1 MNGTH
6 KRMGHTNPLAQ
17 LSLSLRSVGRG
28 FTCRV
33 RASRGWNGSNR
44 GVRSRL
50 RSARTR
56 DKRRKTT
63 NTGILPTSVS
73 APSIRPMSIRWR
85 LMSDSFPVPLH
96 YGNGHIPTRRV
107 MFVLMYGLPRPHGMV
122 GRRRRRKSMTSRP
135 MSSAPRKRCGMR
147 FIIIIIITC
156 TLRFPWCLLMP

>member
-1 MNGTH
+1 MHGP
-6 KRMGHTNPLAQ
+6 RRACRQRERDEWDTNPLAQ

-73 APSIRPMSIRWR
+73 APSMRPMSIRWR
-85 LMSDSFPVPLH
+85 LVSDSFPVPLH
-96 YGNGHIPTRRV
+96 YGNGHILTRRV
-107 MFVLMYGLPRPHGMV
+107 MFVLMGYRVLMA
-122 GRRRRRKSMTSRP
+122 GRRRRRKSIISSPT
-135 MSSAPRKRCGMR
+135 SSARRKGCGMCS
-147 FIIIIIITC
+147 IVISISIT
-156 TLRFPWCLLMP
+156 